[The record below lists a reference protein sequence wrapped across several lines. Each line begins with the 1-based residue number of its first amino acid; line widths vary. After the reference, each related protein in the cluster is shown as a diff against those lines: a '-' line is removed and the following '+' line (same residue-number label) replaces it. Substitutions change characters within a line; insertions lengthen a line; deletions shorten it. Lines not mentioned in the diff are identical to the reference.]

1 MARRSKED
9 AGERY
14 TSFVGVH
21 LTPSQHAVLEQ
32 HAALA
37 GLSVSAFARLVLLS
51 DLKAPAPAI
60 YDPQAV
66 RDATTEVSRV
76 GNNVNQ
82 LAKHAHQT
90 GALPEARELRAIG
103 ADVKAAMVALI
114 KVMAA

>member
-14 TSFVGVH
+14 TDGLRLQ
-21 LTPSQHAVLEQ
+21 LTPSERAVLEQ
-32 HAALA
+32 RAQTA
-37 GLSVSAFARLVLLS
+37 GLTLSAFARFVLLS
-51 DLKAPAPAI
+51 DLKAPAPAA

-66 RDATTEVSRV
+66 RNATAEVSRV

-82 LAKHAHQT
+82 MAKHAHQT

-103 ADVKAAMVALI
+103 TDVKAAMVALI